1 MENVNDNT
9 TIFNTNMTLT
19 SDNNIT
25 MAGTFNNNSV
35 MTNTTVTSLV
45 DASIASIASMADETV
60 QAVGKLLNQ
69 ASYTFYKTKQHILEG
84 REK

>member
-25 MAGTFNNNSV
+25 MAGTFNNNGV

-45 DASIASIASMADETV
+45 DASIASINSMADETV
-60 QAVGKLLNQ
+60 QAVENLLDQ
-69 ASYTFYKTKQHILEG
+69 ARYTFDTTKQHILQG